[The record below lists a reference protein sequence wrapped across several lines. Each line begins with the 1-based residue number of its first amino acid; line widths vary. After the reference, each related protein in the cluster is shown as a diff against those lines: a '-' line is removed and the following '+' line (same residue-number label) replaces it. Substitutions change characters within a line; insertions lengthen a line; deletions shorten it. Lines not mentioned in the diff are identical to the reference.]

1 MNEKE
6 IEKKFLIKSLPGD
19 LKQYQKIH
27 VVQGYLNASGRPSLR
42 VRKYGEEYILSYKF
56 KEKTQKETA
65 NVAREVE
72 LPLVEES
79 FEHLMKKIDGRVVE
93 KNRYLIPLQ
102 DGLVAELDV
111 FEGYLDGL
119 KFVEVEFKSEED
131 AANFNPPE
139 WFGRDV
145 TFDVHF
151 KNGYLAKIS
160 DVTEIL
166 NLIK

>member
-1 MNEKE
+1 MQE

-19 LKQYQKIH
+19 LNQYRKIH
-27 VVQGYLNASGRPSLR
+27 VVQGYLSTSGTPSLR
-42 VRKYGEEYILSYKF
+42 VRKYGDEYILSYKF
-56 KEKTQKETA
+56 KEKTQKEAA
-65 NVAREVE
+65 NVAKEVE

-79 FEHLMKKIDGRVVE
+79 FEHLMKKIDGRIVE

-102 DGLVAELDV
+102 DDLVAELDI

>member
-6 IEKKFLIKSLPGD
+6 IEKKFLIKNLPGD
-19 LKQYQKIH
+19 LNQYKKIH
-27 VVQGYLNASGRPSLR
+27 VVQGYLSSSGRPSLR

-56 KEKTQKETA
+56 KEKTQREAA

-72 LPLVEES
+72 LPLVEET
-79 FEHLMKKIDGRVVE
+79 FEHLMKKIDGQIIE

-102 DGLVAELDV
+102 DDLVAELDV

-139 WFGRDV
+139 WFGKDV

-151 KNGYLAKIS
+151 KNGYLARIS
-160 DVTEIL
+160 DVAEIL